1 MIDYINQLNSITTIL
16 SDEFEDAT
24 INDGRMCFFIK
35 YYEKI
40 YLITVAHNI
49 SNNSELYFESN
60 NCKLTSNKIFIPE
73 IDLLIIEVDSL
84 ESLYFDLDEQ
94 DYFESYNYDLDFK
107 ELLFCNSKKQICKM
121 EEIRCEMSSYNC
133 ICLPDMLKFIAK
145 YNGEELSGCSGCPV
159 LMDDKIC
166 GIISGYNEK
175 VINMIPFIFV
185 KRVLDEYTR
194 YNSFSGLCGFY
205 YKTKNKNRN
214 LYVNGFILSH
224 NYYQKN
230 LDSFKVNDEILELD
244 GYPIKNSLIDLNPID
259 LLVNLET
266 YINLT
271 KTIHDVLRF
280 KVIRNKQL
288 IDLVIGCRDIHSSYS
303 LDLNSIEYSYEMK
316 NDGRY
321 FMPLNFKTFEYL
333 DKFRNILEDKKLMSK
348 FKNKIS
354 NSLIEKVILV
364 FDPKNKYNILTT
376 QFDDYLVLD
385 L

>member
-1 MIDYINQLNSITTIL
+1 M
-16 SDEFEDAT
+16 
-24 INDGRMCFFIK
+24 
-35 YYEKI
+35 
-40 YLITVAHNI
+40 
-49 SNNSELYFESN
+49 
-60 NCKLTSNKIFIPE
+60 
-73 IDLLIIEVDSL
+73 
-84 ESLYFDLDEQ
+84 
-94 DYFESYNYDLDFK
+94 
-107 ELLFCNSKKQICKM
+107 
-121 EEIRCEMSSYNC
+121 
-133 ICLPDMLKFIAK
+133 
-145 YNGEELSGCSGCPV
+145 
-159 LMDDKIC
+159 
-166 GIISGYNEK
+166 
-175 VINMIPFIFV
+175 
-185 KRVLDEYTR
+185 
-194 YNSFSGLCGFY
+194 
-205 YKTKNKNRN
+205 
-214 LYVNGFILSH
+214 LSH
-224 NYYQKN
+224 NYYQKS

-244 GYPIKNSLIDLNPID
+244 GYPIKNSLIDLTPID

-288 IDLVIGCRDIHSSYS
+288 IDLVIGCRDVHSSYS
-303 LDLNSIEYSYEMK
+303 LDLNSIEYCYEMK

-321 FMPLNFKTFEYL
+321 FMPLNFKTFEFL